1 MRVYSC
7 QNLMTLRSE
16 VHEFFVEGHNKHLSH
31 VLLHIA
37 TPTKPEN
44 EHDGYFFVIIEID
57 RPTQDLLTYIED
69 IITEG
74 ESIYYDKSN
83 TIEGYTHFESIIE
96 LLNRKARPLLQDD
109 AGKRIHMIVG
119 SLIGHQLAFAY
130 RGDALALLA
139 YEDKDGTSF
148 TSIAEDTLY
157 PDNVF
162 FSSVIEGST
171 RHDESLCITTPHLG
185 KYFSYDRIAK
195 MIIHKSAKDASRHI
209 HKALEGIASEYS
221 FGGIVINTV
230 RTTEKSIP
238 PRAPHKKN
246 NIGSHESIERLLDT
260 TKNTE
265 ETLSPKI
272 FSKITETLKS
282 THNKDK
288 IKNKEQEYLKSGYQ
302 QKAKKG
308 QNLKRGKTKYTP
320 TDENTRSALVI
331 TGKII
336 FAIIQTI
343 YTALRMTII
352 GFATLCTTLWFL
364 ITNHKGKRTILID
377 QYSTI
382 IKARLSRFKEL
393 GIVGKIL
400 ILILFVGVIVFVAS
414 VTYTRSKEK
423 VVAQEAEYEISLEE
437 IQEKYQEAEAYIL
450 YGETQKAIES
460 IENARQL
467 LDSLSHNT
475 DEKIQRAEKMHQDFE
490 DMVYKLQKMTK
501 VVPEVITNINE
512 TQPQAMVD
520 SIALLENKI
529 LAVGKND
536 QSLYLITEATGTI
549 ETRSVETARQLT
561 SPLSI
566 REGTQAV
573 LVSEQRNI
581 ITYESFT
588 GNILSRTIGYPHEL
602 VTLADIA
609 IYNNRLYTLDTNN
622 GAIYRHEPTQLG
634 YDRGVS
640 WVKTQ
645 SNASVLQNGTSITID
660 GSVYVATDT
669 GTILKFFAG
678 DELVFNVTDVNPPIT
693 SPTQI
698 ETDFNLRNLYVLEP
712 KNKRVV
718 VLDKNGKF
726 LKQFTADEWTK
737 PSYMIISPNERYAYI
752 LDQNIIYRF
761 RL

>member
-1 MRVYSC
+1 MA
-7 QNLMTLRSE
+7 LRSE

-44 EHDGYFFVIIEID
+44 EHDGYFFVLIEID
-57 RPTQDLLTYIED
+57 HPKQDLLTYIED

-74 ESIYYDKSN
+74 ERIYYDKSN

-96 LLNRKARPLLQDD
+96 LLNRKARPLLKDEI
-109 AGKRIHMIVG
+109 GKRIHMIVG

-130 RGDALALLA
+130 RGNALALLA

-148 TSIAEDTLY
+148 TSIAEETLY

-171 RHDESLCITTPHLG
+171 KHDESLCITTPHLG

-195 MIIHKSAKDASRHI
+195 MIIHKSAKDSSKHI
-209 HKALEGIASEYS
+209 SKALEGIASEYS

-230 RTTEKSIP
+230 RTTETPP
-238 PRAPHKKN
+238 PRVAPHKQRGL
-246 NIGSHESIERLLDT
+246 GSHESIERLLDT

-272 FSKITETLKS
+272 FSKITDSLKS
-282 THNKDK
+282 TSQKTK
-288 IKNKEQEYLKSGYQ
+288 KEGFEPLQTGYQ
-302 QKAKKG
+302 KKG
-308 QNLKRGKTKYTP
+308 QNQRNPRGRHTKYTS
-320 TDENTRSALVI
+320 TDDSARSALVI

-336 FAIIQTI
+336 FTIIQTI
-343 YTALRMTII
+343 YTALRMTIVGI
-352 GFATLCTTLWFL
+352 ITLCTTLWFL

-377 QYSTI
+377 QYSTV

-400 ILILFVGVIVFVAS
+400 ILVLFVGIVVFVAS
-414 VTYTRSKEK
+414 ITYTRSKEK
-423 VVAQEAEYEISLEE
+423 VIVQETEYETSLEQV
-437 IQEKYQEAEAYIL
+437 QEKYQEAEAYIL
-450 YGETQKAIES
+450 YGENQKAIDN
-460 IENARQL
+460 IENARQML
-467 LDSLSHNT
+467 ESLAHNT
-475 DEKIQRAEKMHQDFE
+475 DQKKQRADKMYKEFE

-501 VVPEVITNINE
+501 VTPEIVSNINE
-512 TQPQAMVD
+512 IQPQATID
-520 SIALLENKI
+520 SITLLENKI

-536 QSLYLITEATGTI
+536 QSLYLVTESTGTVDI
-549 ETRSVETARQLT
+549 RSVETARQLT
-561 SPLSI
+561 NPLSI
-566 REGTQAV
+566 KEGTQAV
-573 LVSEQRNI
+573 LISEQRNI

-588 GNILSRTIGYPHEL
+588 GNILSRTIGYPNEL
-602 VTLADIA
+602 VSLADIA

-640 WVKTQ
+640 WVKTL
-645 SNASVLQNGTSITID
+645 SNTSILKNGVSITID
-660 GSVYVATDT
+660 GSVYIATDT

-678 DELVFNVTDVNPPIT
+678 DEMVFNITDVNPPIT

-698 ETDFNLRNLYVLEP
+698 ETDFTLKNLYVLEP
-712 KNKRVV
+712 KNKRVI

-726 LKQFTADEWTK
+726 LKQFTADEWNK
-737 PSYMIISPNERYAYI
+737 PSYMAISPDERYVYI